1 MGNIDCCDRRRIPFM
16 NNRVD
21 SGDILGG
28 QGGNR
33 NVYKKSDRNGYIS
46 KTIGHKRQKSRRR
59 SSSSDS
65 YFDSYGSVEENNTSV
80 FQNSVN
86 SPSKPKEKIGGEY
99 KPSYLK
105 VELTPAPLIDSPRFR
120 SDKFES
126 DIDSYTLKSD
136 SKSYSIQLETTTKKA
151 PSPLKTHKPEKLS
164 TYHLEDSQ
172 PLHTKS
178 SKFHISAS
186 AIKPD
191 YDAQSISKFSNF
203 TVSEPDSESISEKIH
218 DINTYYRSYGMIEES
233 SREYLESGSEYYE
246 ASSKMYSYEEVSDSS
261 QMISQSLQ
269 EITEDDEDAHQML
282 LEAPEYRLEDTTSL
296 SNEDQISISWIF
308 KAYAQVN
315 KFPQDEEEVDG
326 FLIVKKKTRF
336 NTMQSRFLL
345 FSTRALYIMKREYLK
360 DVRRRIDL
368 TDIASLTL
376 APDEQSFVI
385 HVKPSDPGVDLT
397 LYTEKSIDAVNSI
410 KTLIFLLIQNFPR
423 IYRPATKQEF
433 LKLIKSDE
441 VHEDSTSKLRIE
453 EEIRNQMG
461 KMFSNL

>member
-21 SGDILGG
+21 SGGIVGE
-28 QGGNR
+28 QGANR
-33 NVYKKSDRNGYIS
+33 NVHRKSDRKAYVS
-46 KTIGHKRQKSRRR
+46 KRLGHRRQKSRRR

-86 SPSKPKEKIGGEY
+86 SPSKPKEKSEDEY
-99 KPSYLK
+99 NSLYLK

-126 DIDSYTLKSD
+126 DIDSYTQKSD
-136 SKSYSIQLETTTKKA
+136 SKRYSIQLETTTKQVPRHLYTQK
-151 PSPLKTHKPEKLS
+151 SEKLS
-164 TYHLEDSQ
+164 TLQLNDSQ

-191 YDAQSISKFSNF
+191 DDAQSISKFSNF

-218 DINTYYRSYGMIEES
+218 DVNTYYRSYGMIEES

-246 ASSKMYSYEEVSDSS
+246 GNSKMYSYEEESESMD
-261 QMISQSLQ
+261 MISQSLK
-269 EITEDDEDAHQML
+269 EITEEDEDAHQML

-296 SNEDQISISWIF
+296 STEDQISISWIF

-345 FSTRALYIMKREYLK
+345 FSTRALYIMKKEYLK

-397 LYTEKSIDAVNSI
+397 LYTERSIDAVNSI
-410 KTLIFLLIQNFPR
+410 KTLIFLLVQNFPR
-423 IYRPATKQEF
+423 IFRPASKQEF
-433 LKLIKSDE
+433 AKLIKSDQ